1 MRLSKSTVLR
11 TSLRPTFRQ
20 AHRIQPAYTRLAG
33 TSSGTGPG
41 GEVGEKGTAKEY
53 NKDGTNPNKNI
64 IYAGLGALG
73 LGGVYA
79 MFMAKPDKVAEKAK
93 ESSPGA
99 R

>member
-1 MRLSKSTVLR
+1 MRLSKTPALR
-11 TSLRPTFRQ
+11 ASLRPAFRQ
-20 AHRIQPAYTRLAG
+20 AHHIQPVQARLASA
-33 TSSGTGPG
+33 SSGPG
-41 GEVGEKGTAKEY
+41 GEVGDKGPAKGY
-53 NKDGTNPNKNI
+53 NKDGTNPNKNL

-93 ESSPGA
+93 SSSPAA